1 MVNTY
6 LVLDFLQCLRN
17 VVDLGTGADVVASLL
32 RLLVL
37 LELFDNIVFLVAR

>member
-6 LVLDFLQCLRN
+6 LILDFLQCLRN
-17 VVDLGTGADVVASLL
+17 VIDLGMGADMVASLL

-37 LELFDNIVFLVAR
+37 LELFDNIVLLIAQ

>member
-6 LVLDFLQCLRN
+6 LILNFLQCLHN
-17 VVDLGTGADVVASLL
+17 VIDLGTGADMVASLL

-37 LELFDNIVFLVAR
+37 LELFDNIVLLVAR